1 MRQLEQHSILVRL
14 LRLPEVAEAAIH
26 LRVELVAG
34 VHDVSRCHL
43 SLHLG
48 RHWVEYRLLKGLL
61 LLRWR
66 EVLGHAHCLHLRS
79 QELGSLGLA
88 TVILWHILLLLLLSQ
103 YLLVLLLDVK
113 LLELEHLK
121 LLLGVQGQPPGQLLD
136 LVEVVVFLELE
147 AGHQVGVQGVHAR
160 ADGGCLLL
168 TVLLLM
174 LDTLS
179 ILNGP
184 MRLQSVV

>member
-14 LRLPEVAEAAIH
+14 LRLPEVAKATVH
-26 LRVELVAG
+26 FRVKLVVG

-43 SLHLG
+43 GLHLR
-48 RHWVEYRLLKGLL
+48 RHLVEYRLLKGLL
-61 LLRWR
+61 LLRGR

-88 TVILWHILLLLLLSQ
+88 TVILRHILLLLLLSQ

-113 LLELEHLK
+113 LLELEHLE
-121 LLLGVQGQPPGQLLD
+121 LLLGVQRQPLGQLLD
-136 LVEVVVFLELE
+136 LVEVVGFLELE
-147 AGHQVGVQGVHAR
+147 AGHQVGVEGVHAR

-174 LDTLS
+174 LHTLS
-179 ILNGP
+179 VFNGS